1 MHHSKHHGT
10 ANNKTSSPS
19 AGKNSDARR
28 NLYVLGLPFD
38 LTKPEFSALFSRFS
52 TVMHAVILATVD
64 NASRCRGFVVM
75 SSHEE
80 AKRAMKDT
88 PLMYLEP
95 SYNVL
100 KDDDAGIL
108 KPFVTS
114 GNGLLVSNLPILLF
128 AQASDLHRL
137 FYTFGLI
144 KEVKL
149 MDSAMLGNGTTTALV
164 EYVNVFDAQEAKEA
178 LQRQFFGTS
187 RLEVQ
192 FIQDNIYPVNST
204 AAAYAQSPMLPKT
217 SDAGLNP
224 CAAPFVFGSR
234 HLPPL
239 ASGLSAVAHD
249 SFVND
254 LNLANRPSLHWLT
267 PAERPSS
274 GSTLV
279 VELSLGLLVQAG
291 FLKITPDPPAAA
303 VQDTSVYVDFCD
315 WPLLRMDV
323 EFNIDPDEFQARKRR
338 RMSTMTTSLPPPPK
352 VAPTSA
358 PGVHKIATF
367 LPGRLEFEHEL
378 DNEAEDLVKDLEFG
392 ICHARGGDQIM
403 EDENGLDVRARAR
416 MQEERKTVAG
426 SRNSSQPPVNG
437 VSGNGHLSMNVS
449 SSKRLN
455 ASHHTR
461 DHSHLQPPGRDRQAD
476 SQLRSDTCNPL
487 TSLGSHSLGSA
498 LFHIDSSCQN
508 CYYPTPASAGLRST
522 SSFFSPSSFWL
533 DANLQLASQFLSEYY
548 FSLCDAIPP
557 RCIQLRNIILSAFPM
572 SIILPDPHL
581 HKFDSIP
588 EMGPIPPVLSDFASC
603 LKSADLRNNLYQYL
617 LNCGTPSFLTT
628 L

>member
-1 MHHSKHHGT
+1 MAPA

-38 LTKPEFSALFSRFS
+38 LTN

-80 AKRAMKDT
+80 AKRAMSF
-88 PLMYLEP
+88 L
-95 SYNVL
+95 
-100 KDDDAGIL
+100 DDADRTMML
-108 KPFVTS
+108 AS
-114 GNGLLVSNLPILLF
+114 SNPSSLPEMEFDHQPAPPTISSPQCAFLE
-128 AQASDLHRL
+128 ASDLHRL

-279 VELSLGLLVQAG
+279 VELRLN
-291 FLKITPDPPAAA
+291 
-303 VQDTSVYVDFCD
+303 SVYVDFCD

-403 EDENGLDVRARAR
+403 EDENGPDVRARAR

-449 SSKRLN
+449 SSKAEIVKL
-455 ASHHTR
+455 TR
-461 DHSHLQPPGRDRQAD
+461 NCAVTLATHLLP
-476 SQLRSDTCNPL
+476 
-487 TSLGSHSLGSA
+487 
-498 LFHIDSSCQN
+498 
-508 CYYPTPASAGLRST
+508 
-522 SSFFSPSSFWL
+522 W
-533 DANLQLASQFLSEYY
+533 
-548 FSLCDAIPP
+548 
-557 RCIQLRNIILSAFPM
+557 LRNIILSAFPM